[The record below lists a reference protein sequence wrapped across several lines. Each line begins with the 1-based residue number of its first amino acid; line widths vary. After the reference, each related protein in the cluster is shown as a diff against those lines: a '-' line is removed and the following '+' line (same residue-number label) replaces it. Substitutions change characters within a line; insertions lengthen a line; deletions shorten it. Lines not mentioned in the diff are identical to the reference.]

1 MTSYVRER
9 VDMEFDHD
17 SIAQLDRR
25 FRNLFINSLTG
36 FKSGNLIGSVN
47 GNGVDNLALFSSL
60 VHLGAD
66 PSLIGMISRP
76 HSVTRDTIENIES
89 QGYYTIN
96 HVNKDI
102 YRKAHQ
108 TSARY
113 DSGISEFQ
121 AVGLTPERRHD
132 MPAPYVMESRIQIGM
147 KFAQKVHLDINDTD
161 LIIGEIVYVNL
172 KDDVLYQDGRVDIEA
187 AGSVTVSSLN
197 TYHQTTTLDSLR
209 YAKPDREPASVSPGN
224 NFQPGNNNGS

>member
-1 MTSYVRER
+1 
-9 VDMEFDHD
+9 MEFDQIR
-17 SIAQLDRR
+17 IAQLDRR

-36 FKSGNLIGSVN
+36 FKSANLIGSMN
-47 GNGVDNLALFSSL
+47 GDGVDNLALFSSL

-76 HSVTRDTIENIES
+76 HSVTRDTRDTIENIET

-113 DSGISEFQ
+113 DSEISEFE
-121 AVGLTPERRHD
+121 AVGLTPERRRG

-147 KFAQKVHLDINDTD
+147 KFAQKVHLDINNTD
-161 LIIGEIVYVNL
+161 LLIGEIIYVNI
-172 KDDVLYQDGRVDIEA
+172 KDDIIHEDGHVDIEA
-187 AGSVTVSSLN
+187 ASSIAVSSLN
-197 TYHQTTTLDSLR
+197 SYHQTTVLDSLA
-209 YAKPDREPASVSPGN
+209 YAKPDRKPASISCDKKFVPGEN
-224 NFQPGNNNGS
+224 DGSC

>member
-1 MTSYVRER
+1 
-9 VDMEFDHD
+9 MEFDHA

-36 FKSGNLIGSVN
+36 FKSANLIGTTD

-102 YRKAHQ
+102 YRAAHQ

-113 DSGISEFQ
+113 DSKISEFE
-121 AVGLTPERRHD
+121 AVGLTPELIPG

-147 KFAQKVHLDINDTD
+147 KFAQTIHLDINDTD
-161 LIIGEIVYVNL
+161 LIIGEIIYVNI
-172 KDDVLYQDGRVDIEA
+172 KDDIIRKDGYVDIEA
-187 AGSVTVSSLN
+187 ASSITVSSLN
-197 TYHQTTTLDSLR
+197 TYHETSALDSLC
-209 YAKPDREPASVSPGN
+209 YAKPDRQPVSVSSDK
-224 NFQPGNNNGS
+224 NFIPENDDAPC

>member
-1 MTSYVRER
+1 MQEP
-9 VDMEFDHD
+9 VDMEYDHD

-36 FKSGNLIGSVN
+36 FKSANLIGTTD

-76 HSVTRDTIENIES
+76 HSVTRDTIENIET

-102 YRKAHQ
+102 YREAHQ
-108 TSARY
+108 ASARY
-113 DSGISEFQ
+113 HSGISEFE

-132 MPAPYVMESRIQIGM
+132 MPAPYVRESRIQIGM
-147 KFAQKVHLDINDTD
+147 RFAQKIHLDINDTD

-172 KDDVLYQDGRVDIEA
+172 KGHAPYQDGRVDIEA
-187 AGSVTVSSLN
+187 AGSVAVSSLN
-197 TYHQTTTLDSLR
+197 TYHQTTRLDSLS
-209 YAKPDREPASVSPGN
+209 YAKPDREPASVSSGKK
-224 NFQPGNNNGS
+224 FEPGNNNGYE

>member
-1 MTSYVRER
+1 MK
-9 VDMEFDHD
+9 FDHA

-36 FKSGNLIGSVN
+36 FKSANLIGTTD

-76 HSVTRDTIENIES
+76 HSVTRDTIENIEL
-89 QGYYTIN
+89 QGYYSIN

-113 DSGISEFQ
+113 HREISEFE
-121 AVGLTPERRHD
+121 AVGLTAERVPG
-132 MPAPYVMESRIQIGM
+132 MPAPCVLESRIQLGM
-147 KFAQKVHLDINDTD
+147 KFAQKIHLDINDTD
-161 LIIGEIVYVNL
+161 LVIGEIIYVNI
-172 KDDVLYQDGRVDIEA
+172 KDDIIREDGYVDIEA
-187 AGSVTVSSLN
+187 VSSITVSSLN
-197 TYHQTTTLDSLR
+197 TYHETLALDSLC
-209 YAKPDREPASVSPGN
+209 YAKPDRELASVSSGNKFVPGN
-224 NFQPGNNNGS
+224 DDGSC